1 MNPKGFFKSN
11 GCHSSKAAS
20 VQPPDDL
27 IICCEL
33 LLPSL
38 LYRLLQYFR
47 NVFSSTGNLV
57 LMEYIV

>member
-20 VQPPDDL
+20 LQPPDDL
-27 IICCEL
+27 I
-33 LLPSL
+33 
-38 LYRLLQYFR
+38 

-57 LMEYIV
+57 LMEYVV